1 MVLEKVLIIE
11 KMFYNRKGNEMNYAI
26 LSHKI
31 NPDNVKELLKNNG
44 SHQDKKRIW
53 DDPGEVE
60 RMRNKLKRQ
69 RTNEIFNDEYFD
81 KFHSKK

>member
-1 MVLEKVLIIE
+1 
-11 KMFYNRKGNEMNYAI
+11 MNYAI
-26 LSHKI
+26 LSHKL
-31 NPDNVKELLKNNG
+31 NPEHVKELLKANKEEMT
-44 SHQDKKRIW
+44 SSDKKIRIW

-69 RTNEIFNDEYFD
+69 RTNEIYNDEYFD